1 MADNQRVYPTTV
13 DIEKNAAED
22 GNHKPSAPLI
32 PKSSLSSEKSGVVP
46 VPVPVPVYP
55 SSGRRISDQFPRDQV
70 IPRPELPRY
79 YSPPPKR
86 RNSFCRCL
94 CCTFCF
100 LFVLIAIIAI
110 AAAILYLVFQPRIPK
125 YSVDSIQITN
135 FSVNSDLSL
144 NSQFDVKIRARNPN
158 KKIGIYYLDNSY
170 LAVSY
175 SGKELCTGTL
185 PAFYQGH
192 KNTTV
197 LGVTLAGSGIQI
209 TSDMISTLNE
219 QRQQGSVPLD
229 LRADVPVKIKLG
241 KLKLMKI
248 KFRVRCNLVVNRL
261 DANADVSVS
270 AKNCKLA
277 RVKL

>member
-1 MADNQRVYPTTV
+1 M
-13 DIEKNAAED
+13 
-22 GNHKPSAPLI
+22 
-32 PKSSLSSEKSGVVP
+32 
-46 VPVPVPVYP
+46 
-55 SSGRRISDQFPRDQV
+55 RRISC
-70 IPRPELPRY
+70 
-79 YSPPPKR
+79 
-86 RNSFCRCL
+86 CRCL

-100 LFVLIAIIAI
+100 LFVLVAIIAI
-110 AAAILYLVFQPRIPK
+110 AGAILYLAFEPRIPK
-125 YSVDSIQITN
+125 YSVDSIQIGN

-144 NSQFDVKIRARNPN
+144 NSQLDVKIRARNPN
-158 KKIGIYYLDNSY
+158 KKIGIYYLDDSHIV
-170 LAVSY
+170 VSY
-175 SGKELCTGTL
+175 SGTELCTGSL

-197 LGVTLAGSGIQI
+197 LDVTLAGSGVQI
-209 TSDMISTLNE
+209 TSSMVSTLNA

-229 LRADVPVKIKLG
+229 LKADVPVKIKLG

-261 DANADVSVS
+261 DANAHVSVS